1 MVASQV
7 FQFFSGEKSF
17 VFENRW
23 LVVAVVAVVAVVV
36 VVVIVVVVV
45 VVVESMN
52 LSKLS

>member
-23 LVVAVVAVVAVVV
+23 LVVAVVAA
-36 VVVIVVVVV
+36 VVIVAVVV